1 MPLQEGAT
9 PSVISR
15 NIREMSKTHP
25 QKQAVAAAL
34 ATARKAMEGGGSPS
48 KGKNPKVFHGPLK
61 AAIPGRTDR
70 LPIHVYSGSYVL
82 PADIVSSLAEGNT
95 EAGYEVIQRMIE
107 EQKSKGGSVG
117 MTQKYGLHG
126 HFHEPRS
133 IVPVIVAGGEFI
145 LTPEEVELFGEGD
158 LDEGHKVL
166 DSFVKSQRKN
176 TIKTL
181 RSLPPPAKD

>member
-1 MPLQEGAT
+1 MPLKQGKSRAT
-9 PSVISR
+9 ISS
-15 NIREMSKTHP
+15 NIREMVRAGHP

-34 ATARKAMEGGGSPS
+34 STARKALESGGRA
-48 KGKNPKVFHGPLK
+48 KHPKVFHGPLK

-95 EAGYEVIQRMIE
+95 EAGYEVIKRMIE
-107 EQKSKGGSVG
+107 DQKSRGGSVN

-126 HFHEPRS
+126 HFHHPRS
-133 IVPVIVAGGEFI
+133 VVPVIVAGGEYI
-145 LTPEEVELFGEGD
+145 LTPEEVEVFGEGD
-158 LDEGHKVL
+158 LNTGHKVL

-181 RSLPPPAKD
+181 KKLPGPAKD

>member
-1 MPLQEGAT
+1 
-9 PSVISR
+9 
-15 NIREMSKTHP
+15 
-25 QKQAVAAAL
+25 
-34 ATARKAMEGGGSPS
+34 
-48 KGKNPKVFHGPLK
+48 
-61 AAIPGRTDR
+61 